1 MNRRDLLK
9 AAIAAPLIAAI
20 PWYIERSTEIRRM
33 TLSFDVA
40 TNDDETVV
48 SFMNPDGTVSA
59 YRFRPVPR

>member
-1 MNRRDLLK
+1 
-9 AAIAAPLIAAI
+9 
-20 PWYIERSTEIRRM
+20 M